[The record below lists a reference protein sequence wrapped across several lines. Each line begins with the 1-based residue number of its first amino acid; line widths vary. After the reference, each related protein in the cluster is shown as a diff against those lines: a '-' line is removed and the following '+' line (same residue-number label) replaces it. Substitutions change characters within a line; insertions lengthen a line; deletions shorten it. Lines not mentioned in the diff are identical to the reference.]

1 MNYPLLEN
9 AFSRH
14 DLNEGVKVLKS
25 KKLTMGKI
33 AKNFERIFAKKIGA
47 KYALMVNSGSSAN
60 LLMLSA
66 LVNPLY
72 KKRLK
77 KSDEVLIPAICWSTS
92 LWPIVQLG
100 LKPIFV
106 DVDVDTLNISI
117 KDLKNK
123 ITKKTKAIMC
133 VHVLGISSDMD
144 EIKKFCKK
152 KNIIILEDTC
162 ESLGARFNNSSL
174 GTIGEF
180 GSYSFYYSHQITS
193 GEGGMVVCNNL
204 ENYNILKSL
213 RSHGWSRDTIFH
225 ERYKKKYK
233 KLNEKF
239 LFINSGY
246 NLRPT
251 EVQAAIGLS
260 QFKKLQYFKNTR
272 NLNRN
277 KIISYLKSSDKWE
290 NQFQFVKINNKI
302 DPSWFGFA
310 ILINKDFLNKKNSF
324 LKYLD
329 KKKIE
334 TRPILSGNF
343 LNQPAAKLYNL
354 DIKKKFHNADEI
366 EKRGFFIGLHTKK
379 IKNKTLKYLC
389 ESLLKIEKN

>member
-1 MNYPLLEN
+1 M
-9 AFSRH
+9 
-14 DLNEGVKVLKS
+14 
-25 KKLTMGKI
+25 
-33 AKNFERIFAKKIGA
+33 
-47 KYALMVNSGSSAN
+47 
-60 LLMLSA
+60 
-66 LVNPLY
+66 
-72 KKRLK
+72 
-77 KSDEVLIPAICWSTS
+77 
-92 LWPIVQLG
+92 
-100 LKPIFV
+100 
-106 DVDVDTLNISI
+106 
-117 KDLKNK
+117 
-123 ITKKTKAIMC
+123 
-133 VHVLGISSDMD
+133 
-144 EIKKFCKK
+144 
-152 KNIIILEDTC
+152 
-162 ESLGARFNNSSL
+162 
-174 GTIGEF
+174 
-180 GSYSFYYSHQITS
+180 
-193 GEGGMVVCNNL
+193 
-204 ENYNILKSL
+204 
-213 RSHGWSRDTIFH
+213 
-225 ERYKKKYK
+225 
-233 KLNEKF
+233 
-239 LFINSGY
+239 FINSGY